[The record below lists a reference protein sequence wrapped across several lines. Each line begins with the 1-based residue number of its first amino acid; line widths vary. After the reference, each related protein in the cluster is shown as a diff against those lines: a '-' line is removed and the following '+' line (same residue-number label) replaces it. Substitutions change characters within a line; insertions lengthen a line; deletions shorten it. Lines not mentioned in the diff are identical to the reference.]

1 MLEFAQV
8 REDYIADN
16 SQVREDKQYIKDLGN
31 GRPAQARRAEESG
44 VGGWGHSRHH
54 LGDLRCWKGHCHERR
69 SWTWSCNRQW
79 VSFLLKTGTA
89 GAGSCSGTTF
99 GSESHGTDGIRI
111 SRFGEESATVGSI
124 DADDVANL
132 TDAGSGHL
140 VFIANKI

>member
-79 VSFLLKTGTA
+79 VSFLLKQAQPELKVVREPHLGRNRMA
-89 GAGSCSGTTF
+89 RME
-99 GSESHGTDGIRI
+99 SESLDSEKNRQQSVPLMPMMSPT
-111 SRFGEESATVGSI
+111 
-124 DADDVANL
+124 
-132 TDAGSGHL
+132 
-140 VFIANKI
+140 